1 VHLVIDATFDAKAR
15 SCMSAI
21 EHNAG
26 WEIRRPGKSICRW
39 FVSWKQLEDSQLAG
53 AVAGYAGGGTFQ
65 VERFFALVKEGELTS
80 LWIDFEDKIS
90 GDEVSFDDLPE
101 DIVAECE
108 NCLDCI
114 WEWNDND
121 VWGDT
126 DEVVLIQ
133 SMCEEVTKDG
143 DMYLHATGVES
154 FVKVVCEKAGLTAAP
169 K

>member
-1 VHLVIDATFDAKAR
+1 MEIDATFDAKAR
-15 SCMSAI
+15 NYMSVI

-65 VERFFALVKEGELTS
+65 VERFFAVVKEGKLIS

-101 DIVAECE
+101 DIVAQCE

-126 DEVVLIQ
+126 DEVVLIN
-133 SMCEEVTKDG
+133 SMCEVATKTG
-143 DMYLHATGVES
+143 NMFLHATGVES
-154 FVKVVCEKAGLTAAP
+154 FVKVVCKKAGLTAAP

>member
-1 VHLVIDATFDAKAR
+1 MHLEINSTFDIKTSSHLR
-15 SCMSAI
+15 SI

-26 WEIRRPGKSICRW
+26 WEIGVQGKSICRW
-39 FVSWKQLEDSQLAG
+39 FVSWKQIEYGKLAG
-53 AVAGYAGGGTFQ
+53 AVAGYTGGGVFE
-65 VERFFALVKEGELTS
+65 VERFFATLKEGELTS
-80 LWIDFEDKIS
+80 LWIELEDRIN
-90 GDEVSFDDLPE
+90 GNEVSFDDLPK
-101 DIVAECE
+101 DIVNECE

-114 WEWNDND
+114 WDWNDNN

-133 SMCEEVTKDG
+133 SVCEEATKDG
-143 DMYLHATGVES
+143 AMYLHATAVES

>member
-1 VHLVIDATFDAKAR
+1 MHMKQKNKSTVSETYFT
-15 SCMSAI
+15 
-21 EHNAG
+21 AG
-26 WEIRRPGKSICRW
+26 WEIRSATKSICRW
-39 FVSWKQLEDSQLAG
+39 FVSWKQLEDGKLAG

-65 VERFFALVKEGELTS
+65 VERFYATEIDGEFQS
-80 LWIDFEDKIS
+80 LWIDCEDKIS

-108 NCLDCI
+108 ICLDCI

-121 VWGDT
+121 VWGDS

-133 SMCEEVTKDG
+133 SMCGDVTKAG
-143 DMYLHATGVES
+143 DMYLHSTGAES